1 MTSLDGNVRLPP
13 QAAVSSTRRLALLFP
28 LCSQVHLMS
37 RVGLEQLTAL
47 ALRTIE
53 EATTEALKAPVK
65 RTSGHALALAWLLH
79 FVPHLP
85 PPERW
90 PFTNFWE
97 ALVVERDHD
106 RQAAVTAAA
115 NAIYLTLGLTR

>member
-1 MTSLDGNVRLPP
+1 M
-13 QAAVSSTRRLALLFP
+13 RRLATSFV
-28 LCSQVHLMS
+28 LCSQAREMG
-37 RVGLEQLTAL
+37 RVGLEQITAL

-53 EATTEALKAPVK
+53 EATAEALKAPVT

-79 FVPHLP
+79 FVPCSP

-90 PFTNFWE
+90 PFTYFWD

-106 RQAAVTAAA
+106 RQAAITAAA
-115 NAIYLTLGLTR
+115 NAIYLALGLTR